1 MTDSIECII
10 TIVHFLEKAVR
21 VSLSRVKYV
30 DDFETFSVF

>member
-30 DDFETFSVF
+30 DDFEPFFVF